1 MYDWPMDKMKRKSH
15 SISVPDHVIN
25 WKCPRIQIVVYVW
38 QSHSDRHSYTLGHSH
53 RRTEDSAFAV
63 EQPHRNRQC
72 QAALANICF
81 GIALIT
87 LPLHYPCEGLRKIQ
101 QITAS
106 QQQTANLLNYDR
118 LTVRDNSIVETENA
132 ICHSICR
139 LWYGKLSTCSITLH
153 AHACTTRGILVL
165 GVDQFLHPQKQSG
178 GDKIIPCSNVCIHEK
193 FAVFV

>member
-1 MYDWPMDKMKRKSH
+1 MPQDSDS
-15 SISVPDHVIN
+15 SL
-25 WKCPRIQIVVYVW
+25 CVW

-53 RRTEDSAFAV
+53 RRAEDSAFAV
-63 EQPHRNRQC
+63 AQPHRNRQC
-72 QAALANICF
+72 QAALANSCF

-87 LPLHYPCEGLRKIQ
+87 LPLYYPCEGLRQIQ
-101 QITAS
+101 QITASQS
-106 QQQTANLLNYDR
+106 QQQTANLLKYDR

-139 LWYGKLSTCSITLH
+139 LGYGKLSTCSITLH

-178 GDKIIPCSNVCIHEK
+178 GDKIIPCSLK